1 MRIILKSAT
10 ILLFCIIAFTACD
23 DDSIFYA
30 KVKTANGITTVS
42 GIRAGGLERA
52 FFIGLGSVKHL
63 VINDTIDSRDFQ
75 TIRDEMPKLAV
86 LDLSNATIAAYNGSD
101 GCGGSRVYHYN
112 ANEIPDFAFYNPATS
127 QGKKSLTT
135 IIFPPSIKSIRDY
148 AFNDTGLSGALK
160 IPATVRD
167 TIGKNAFSFCTGLT
181 SIDLSSVAYIG
192 ESAFQSCSN
201 LSGALVIPDSVFDIM
216 PNAFSYCEKISS
228 VSISKTVNS
237 IGNTTFL
244 DCGGNFTISAE
255 NTNYSAADG
264 VLYNA
269 DKSVIIRFPQTK
281 SGNYALAETVGDIA
295 PYSFSNC
302 RAVSKITL
310 PAATF
315 IIEDYAFS
323 ECSSLTEINIPEAVF
338 YIGNFAFLN
347 CLTLTRIYAKPST
360 PIDLAES
367 LSAFSGVNT
376 SNCVLYVPIGS
387 KSKYANALGW
397 SSFSKIVEN

>member
-1 MRIILKSAT
+1 MRTILKSA
-10 ILLFCIIAFTACD
+10 IAFVFCILVFTACD

-30 KVKTANGITTVS
+30 KVKTSNGITTVS

-75 TIRDEMPKLAV
+75 TMRDEMPNLEV

-112 ANEIPDFAFYNPATS
+112 ANEIPEFAFYNPSTS
-127 QGKKSLTT
+127 EGKKSLTS
-135 IIFPPSIKSIRDY
+135 IIFPPSIKSIRNY
-148 AFNDTGLSGALK
+148 AFNDTGLSGTLN
-160 IPATVRD
+160 IPASVRD
-167 TIGKNAFSFCTGLT
+167 TIGKNAFSFCPGLT
-181 SIDLSSVAYIG
+181 SIYLSPVAFIG

-201 LSGALVIPDSVFDIM
+201 LTGALVIPDSVFEISTW
-216 PNAFSYCEKISS
+216 AFAYCEKISS
-228 VSISKTVNS
+228 VSIPGTVNS
-237 IGNTTFL
+237 IGNTTFVN
-244 DCGGNFTISAE
+244 CGGSFTVSAE
-255 NTNYSAADG
+255 NTNYSAYDG
-264 VLYNA
+264 VLFNA
-269 DKSVIIRFPQTK
+269 DKSTIIRFPYTK
-281 SGNYALAETVGDIA
+281 SGNYTLTETVGDIA
-295 PYSFSNC
+295 PYSFAGCS
-302 RAVSKITL
+302 ALSKLTL
-310 PAATF
+310 PAGAF

-347 CLTLTRIYAKPST
+347 CTALTRINARPAT

-376 SNCVLYVPIGS
+376 SNCTLYVPLGS
-387 KSKYANALGW
+387 KSKYANAPGW
-397 SSFSKIVEN
+397 SSFSKIIEN